1 MKYADSDSDNH
12 RLSSCVS
19 QCKTEHFIEAHEKY
33 KVNVVLII
41 EFKLFPQWPLCAV
54 L

>member
-1 MKYADSDSDNH
+1 MKYAHSDNH
-12 RLSSCVS
+12 RVS

-33 KVNVVLII
+33 KVNVVLIM